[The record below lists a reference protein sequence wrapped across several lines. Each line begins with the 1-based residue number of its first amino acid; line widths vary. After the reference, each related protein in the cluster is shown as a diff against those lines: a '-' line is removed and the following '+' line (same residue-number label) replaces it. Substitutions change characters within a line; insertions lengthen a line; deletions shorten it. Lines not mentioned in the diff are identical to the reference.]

1 MLGLI
6 GSLRMGTR
14 SLAAQR
20 QGVEVAG
27 HNLANVNNTAY
38 ARQRV
43 SIQST
48 ASNDGFTDPVGSGAE
63 VTAIRQI
70 RDRILDG
77 EVVSEGAVTG
87 SLEAQQR
94 ALGLAQSL
102 LGQSIDRGNAGAGGA
117 SAADGVGGGQQLAAG
132 LTDFFNAFASLAAQ
146 PASIPEREITLRR
159 AVALAA
165 QFPAL
170 DGRLERLGGQLDA
183 SIDTDLKS
191 ANALLTD
198 IARLNGQISRSEAV
212 SGAGTANDLRDQRQS
227 KLESLSTLVGFD
239 AVEASDGSVGIVV
252 GGVSLVTADV
262 REKTLETFAD
272 VDGLRRIRASGTTG
286 PLVVTSGRVH
296 GTLDARDGGLK
307 DLRDGIDALASSLI
321 DQVNALHSAGFALDG
336 STGRDFFLGSSAADI
351 RVNQAL
357 LDDPT
362 RLQAAGAPAVAGVP
376 ERGDNRTAL
385 ALSKLG
391 NQPIAALDGQTF
403 GNAYN
408 QTVGRLGESLSS
420 VNQRLADQK
429 TVADLLKG
437 QRDSVSG
444 VSIDEEMADLTRFQR
459 GYQASAK
466 LITTI
471 DEMLETTIGLKR

>member
-6 GSLRMGTR
+6 GSLRMGAR

-27 HNLANVNNTAY
+27 HNLANVNTTAY

-43 SIQST
+43 AIQST
-48 ASNDGFTDPVGSGAE
+48 TSGDGINGPVGSGAE

-70 RDRILDG
+70 RDQILDG
-77 EVVSEGAVTG
+77 QVVTEGGVTG
-87 SLEAQQR
+87 SLESQQR
-94 ALGLAQSL
+94 ALRMAQSL
-102 LGQSIDRGNAGAGGA
+102 LGQSIDRGNSGASGA

-146 PASIPEREITLRR
+146 PASIPEREITLRK

-170 DGRLERLGGQLDA
+170 DTRLAGLSTQLDE
-183 SIDTDLKS
+183 SLDTDLSS
-191 ANALLTD
+191 ANALLAD
-198 IARLNGQISRSEAV
+198 IARLNGQISRTEAV
-212 SGAGTANDLRDQRQS
+212 SGGSANDLRDQRQA
-227 KLESLSTLVGFD
+227 KLESLSGLVGFD
-239 AVEASDGSVGIVV
+239 AVEASDGSLGIVV
-252 GGVSLVTADV
+252 GGVPLVVADV
-262 REKTLETFAD
+262 RAKTLEGFTAT
-272 VDGLRRIRASGTTG
+272 DGRRLVRASGTTD
-286 PLVVTSGRVH
+286 PLAITSGRVH
-296 GTLDARDGGLK
+296 GTMDSRDGAVK
-307 DLRDGIDALASSLI
+307 DLRDGINELAATLI
-321 DQVNALHSAGFALDG
+321 DEVNAIHTTGLALDG
-336 STGRDFFLGSSAADI
+336 TTGRAFFLGSSAADI

-362 RLQAAGAPAVAGVP
+362 TLQAAGAPPPGGSFA
-376 ERGDNRTAL
+376 RGDNRTAL

-391 NQPIAALDGQTF
+391 NEAIPDLGGQTF
-403 GNAYN
+403 GGAYN
-408 QTVGRLGESLSS
+408 RTVGRLGEELSS

-429 TVADLLKG
+429 VVADLLKG
-437 QRDSVSG
+437 QRDSVTG

-466 LITTI
+466 IITTI
-471 DEMLETTIGLKR
+471 DEMLETTLGLKR

>member
-1 MLGLI
+1 
-6 GSLRMGTR
+6 MGTR
-14 SLAAQR
+14 ALATQR

-48 ASNDGFTDPVGSGAE
+48 ASSDGFTDPVGSGAE

-77 EVVSEGAVTG
+77 EVVTEGAVTG

-102 LGQSIDRGNAGAGGA
+102 LGQSIDRGGTGAGGA

-159 AVALAA
+159 AAALAA
-165 QFPAL
+165 QFPTL
-170 DGRLERLGGQLDA
+170 NGRLERLGGQLDA
-183 SIDTDLKS
+183 SVDTDLKS

-198 IARLNGQISRSEAV
+198 IARLNGQISRTEAV

-239 AVEASDGSVGIVV
+239 SVEASDGSLGIVV
-252 GGVSLVTADV
+252 GGASLVTADV
-262 REKTLETFAD
+262 REKTLETFVD
-272 VDGLRRIRASGTTG
+272 VDGLRRIRASGTTSA
-286 PLVVTSGRVH
+286 LVITSGRVH

-321 DQVNALHSAGFALDG
+321 QQVNALHSSGFAIDG
-336 STGRDFFLGSSAADI
+336 STGRDFFVGSSSADI

-362 RLQAAGAPAVAGVP
+362 TLQAAGAPNA
-376 ERGDNRTAL
+376 RGDNRTAL
-385 ALSKLG
+385 ALSQLG
-391 NQPIAALDGQTF
+391 NQPIAALGGQTF
-403 GNAYN
+403 GSAYN
-408 QTVGRLGESLSS
+408 QTVGRLGEALSS

-429 TVADLLKG
+429 TVADLIRG

-471 DEMLETTIGLKR
+471 DEMLDTTIGLKR

>member
-1 MLGLI
+1 MLGLF
-6 GSLRMGTR
+6 GTLRLGTR
-14 SLAAQR
+14 ALAAQR

-48 ASNDGFTDPVGSGAE
+48 ASSDGLTDPVGSGAE
-63 VTAIRQI
+63 VVAIRQI
-70 RDRILDG
+70 RNRILDG
-77 EVVSEGAVTG
+77 QVIAEGGVSG

-94 ALGLAQSL
+94 ALKTAQSL
-102 LGQSIDRGNAGAGGA
+102 LGQSIDRGNKGAGGT

-132 LTDFFNAFASLAAQ
+132 LTDFFNSFASLAAQ

-159 AVALAA
+159 AAALAA

-170 DGRLERLGGQLDA
+170 DNRLSTLGTQLDE
-183 SIDTDLKS
+183 SLDTELKS
-191 ANALLTD
+191 ANALLSD
-198 IARLNGQISRSEAV
+198 IARLNGQISRTEVV
-212 SGAGTANDLRDQRQS
+212 SGGSANDLRDQRLA
-227 KLESLSTLVGFD
+227 KLESLSAVIGFD
-239 AVEASDGSVGIVV
+239 SIEASDGSVGIVV
-252 GGVSLVTADV
+252 GGVSLVTSDV
-262 REKTLETFAD
+262 REKTLETFTNVTGD
-272 VDGLRRIRASGTTG
+272 RMIRASGTTDA
-286 PLVVTSGRVH
+286 LVITSGRVH

-307 DLRDGIDALASSLI
+307 DLRSGINDLAKSLI
-321 DQVNALHSAGFALDG
+321 DEVNGVHSAGFALDG
-336 STGRDFFLGSSAADI
+336 TTGRAFFLGSSAADI

-362 RLQAAGAPAVAGVP
+362 SLQVSGSATA
-376 ERGDNRTAL
+376 RGDNRVAQ
-385 ALSKLG
+385 ALSQLG
-391 NQPIAALDGQTF
+391 NRPIVALDGQTL

-408 QTVGRLGESLSS
+408 RIVGRLGEDLSS
-420 VNQRLADQK
+420 VNQQLADQK
-429 TVADLLKG
+429 VVAELLKG

-466 LITTI
+466 LINTI
-471 DEMLETTIGLKR
+471 DELMDTTLSLKR

>member
-6 GSLRMGTR
+6 GSLRMGAR

-43 SIQST
+43 AIQST
-48 ASNDGFTDPVGSGAE
+48 ASGDGINGPVGTGAE

-77 EVVSEGAVTG
+77 QVVTEGGVTG
-87 SLEAQQR
+87 SLESQQR
-94 ALGLAQSL
+94 ALRMAQSL
-102 LGQSIDRGNAGAGGA
+102 LGQSIDRGNSGASGA

-146 PASIPEREITLRR
+146 PASIPEREITLRK

-170 DGRLERLGGQLDA
+170 DTRLTGLSEQLDA
-183 SIDTDLKS
+183 SLDTDLSS
-191 ANALLTD
+191 ANALLAD
-198 IARLNGQISRSEAV
+198 IARLNGQITRSESA
-212 SGAGTANDLRDQRQS
+212 SGDPANDLRDQRQA
-227 KLESLSTLVGFD
+227 KLESLSGLVGFD
-239 AVEASDGSVGIVV
+239 AVEASDGSLGIVV
-252 GGVSLVTADV
+252 GGVPLVVADV
-262 REKTLETFAD
+262 RDKTLEGFTAT
-272 VDGLRRIRASGTTG
+272 DGRRLVRASGTTD
-286 PLVVTSGRVH
+286 PLAITSGRVH
-296 GTLDARDGGLK
+296 GTMDSRDGAIQ
-307 DLRDGIDALASSLI
+307 DLINELAASLI
-321 DQVNALHSAGFALDG
+321 DKVNAIHSGGLSLDG
-336 STGRDFFLGSSAADI
+336 TTGRAFFLGSSAADI
-351 RVNQAL
+351 RVNQEL
-357 LDDPT
+357 LDDPAM
-362 RLQAAGAPAVAGVP
+362 LQAAGVPPAGGTFA
-376 ERGDNRTAL
+376 RGDNRTAL

-391 NQPIAALDGQTF
+391 NEAIPDLGGQTF
-403 GNAYN
+403 GGAYN
-408 QTVGRLGESLSS
+408 RGVGRLGEELSS

-429 TVADLLKG
+429 VVADLLKG
-437 QRDSVSG
+437 QRDSVTG

-466 LITTI
+466 IITTI
-471 DEMLETTIGLKR
+471 DEMLETTLGLKR

>member
-1 MLGLI
+1 MLGLF
-6 GSLRMGTR
+6 GTLRLGTR
-14 SLAAQR
+14 ALAAQR

-48 ASNDGFTDPVGSGAE
+48 ASSDGLTDPVGSGAE
-63 VTAIRQI
+63 VVAIRQI

-77 EVVSEGAVTG
+77 QVVSEGGVSG

-94 ALGLAQSL
+94 ALKTAQSL
-102 LGQSIDRGNAGAGGA
+102 LGQSIDRGNTGAGGT

-132 LTDFFNAFASLAAQ
+132 LTDFFNSFASLAAQ
-146 PASIPEREITLRR
+146 PSSIPEREITLRR
-159 AVALAA
+159 AAALAA

-170 DGRLERLGGQLDA
+170 DNRLSTLGSQLDE
-183 SIDTDLKS
+183 SLDTDLKS
-191 ANALLTD
+191 ANALLSD
-198 IARLNGQISRSEAV
+198 IARLNGQISRTEAV
-212 SGAGTANDLRDQRQS
+212 SGGSANDLRDQRQA
-227 KLESLSTLVGFD
+227 KLESLSGVIGFD
-239 AVEASDGSVGIVV
+239 SIEASDGSLAIVV
-252 GGVSLVTADV
+252 GGVSLVTSDV
-262 REKTLETFAD
+262 REKTLETFTNAD
-272 VDGLRRIRASGTTG
+272 GQRMIHASGTTDA
-286 PLVVTSGRVH
+286 LVITSGRVH

-307 DLRDGIDALASSLI
+307 NLRSGINDLAKSLI
-321 DQVNALHSAGFALDG
+321 DEVNAVHSAGFALDG
-336 STGRDFFLGSSAADI
+336 TTGRAFFLGSSAADI

-362 RLQAAGAPAVAGVP
+362 ALQVSGSATA
-376 ERGDNRTAL
+376 RGDNRVAQ
-385 ALSKLG
+385 ALSQLG
-391 NQPIAALDGQTF
+391 NRPVAALDGQTL

-408 QTVGRLGESLSS
+408 RIVGRLGEDLSS
-420 VNQRLADQK
+420 VNQQLADQK
-429 TVADLLKG
+429 VVAELLKG

-466 LITTI
+466 LINTI
-471 DEMLETTIGLKR
+471 DELMDTTLSLKR

>member
-1 MLGLI
+1 MLGLF
-6 GSLRMGTR
+6 GALRLGTR
-14 SLAAQR
+14 ALAAQR

-48 ASNDGFTDPVGSGAE
+48 ASSDGLTDPVGSGVE
-63 VTAIRQI
+63 VVAIRQI

-77 EVVSEGAVTG
+77 QVIAEGGVSG

-94 ALGLAQSL
+94 ALKTAQSL
-102 LGQSIDRGNAGAGGA
+102 LGQSIDRGNTGAGGT

-132 LTDFFNAFASLAAQ
+132 LTDFFNSFASLAAQ

-159 AVALAA
+159 AAALAA

-170 DGRLERLGGQLDA
+170 DNRLSILGRQLDE
-183 SIDTDLKS
+183 SLDTDLKS
-191 ANALLTD
+191 ANALLSD
-198 IARLNGQISRSEAV
+198 IARLNGQISRTEVV
-212 SGAGTANDLRDQRQS
+212 SGGSANDLRDQRLA
-227 KLESLSTLVGFD
+227 KLESLSGVIGFD
-239 AVEASDGSVGIVV
+239 SIEASDGSLAIVV
-252 GGVSLVTADV
+252 GGVSLVTSDV
-262 REKTLETFAD
+262 REKTLETFTNT
-272 VDGLRRIRASGTTG
+272 DGNRMIRASGTTDA
-286 PLVVTSGRVH
+286 LAITSGRVH

-307 DLRDGIDALASSLI
+307 DLRSGINDLAKSLI
-321 DQVNALHSAGFALDG
+321 DEVNSVHSAGFALDG
-336 STGRDFFLGSSAADI
+336 TTGRAFFLGSSAADI

-357 LDDPT
+357 LDNPT
-362 RLQAAGAPAVAGVP
+362 SLQVSGSATA
-376 ERGDNRTAL
+376 RGDNRVAQ
-385 ALSKLG
+385 ALSQLG
-391 NQPIAALDGQTF
+391 NRPIAALDGQTL

-408 QTVGRLGESLSS
+408 RIVGRLGEDLAS
-420 VNQRLADQK
+420 VNQQLADQK
-429 TVADLLKG
+429 VVAELLKG

-466 LITTI
+466 LINTI
-471 DEMLETTIGLKR
+471 DELMDTTLSLKR